1 MEAHVNGVTAPWRRI
16 AGTAFGLGT
25 QLLFLVTVWYLF
37 WFLYG
42 DGRASSPHFWLIDSL
57 LALQFA
63 VVHSWLL
70 LPSVREGLKRWLPA
84 ELYGCLFCVATCLGL
99 LVAFAFWHRSP
110 VVLWNLQGPL
120 GVAMQVAFGLS
131 WAALLYSL
139 SLTGLGYQT
148 GLTQWLYWLRRQ
160 RLPRREFEPRGAYRW
175 LRHPVYL
182 SFLGLVWFTPRMTL
196 DHALLTGLWTV
207 YIFFG
212 SYLKDQRL
220 AHYLGERYRAYQRR
234 VAGYPLLPWGPL
246 GKLRTRPAAVTPVPA
261 QGSSGR
267 QAA

>member
-1 MEAHVNGVTAPWRRI
+1 MEAQVEGATQPWRRV
-16 AGTAFGLGT
+16 AGLAFGLGT
-25 QLLFLVTVWYLF
+25 QLLFVVTVWYLF

-42 DGRASSPHFWLIDSL
+42 DGRAAAADFGWVDSL

-63 VVHSWLL
+63 AVHSVLL
-70 LPSVREGLKRWLPA
+70 LPAVREGLKRWLPA
-84 ELYGCLFCVATCLGL
+84 ELYGCLFCVATCVGL
-99 LVAFAFWHRSP
+99 LIAYAFWRTSP
-110 VVLWNLQGPL
+110 VVVWNLHGPAS
-120 GVAMQVAFGLS
+120 VAMQVAFGLS

-148 GLTQWLYWLRRQ
+148 GLTQWLYWLRGR

-196 DHALLTGLWTV
+196 DHALLTAVWTA
-207 YIFFG
+207 YIFYG
-212 SYLKDQRL
+212 SYLKDERL

-234 VAGYPLLPWGPL
+234 VAGYPFLPWGPL
-246 GKLRTRPAAVTPVPA
+246 GKLRTPVAESLPAASP
-261 QGSSGR
+261 SSSPR
-267 QAA
+267 QAG

>member
-1 MEAHVNGVTAPWRRI
+1 
-16 AGTAFGLGT
+16 
-25 QLLFLVTVWYLF
+25 
-37 WFLYG
+37 
-42 DGRASSPHFWLIDSL
+42 
-57 LALQFA
+57 
-63 VVHSWLL
+63 
-70 LPSVREGLKRWLPA
+70 
-84 ELYGCLFCVATCLGL
+84 
-99 LVAFAFWHRSP
+99 
-110 VVLWNLQGPL
+110 
-120 GVAMQVAFGLS
+120 MQVAFGLS

-148 GLTQWLYWLRRQ
+148 GLTHWLYWLRRQ

-196 DHALLTGLWTV
+196 DHALLTGVWTV
-207 YIFFG
+207 YIFVG